1 MMRKKFVFL
10 ILTVVLVLFL
20 LKADYVLARC
30 DQAFCAPPDCSARC
44 DTCSWCVGPGGEI
57 FGTITLP
64 TIFRYGGLIGEP
76 GGLVRFLN
84 NLIKLLIVAG
94 GLFALFNI
102 IFAGYGYMS
111 AGDDPKK
118 VAAASAK
125 IWQSLIGL
133 LLIAG
138 SFVLAAIFGWILF
151 RDATAIL
158 APKIYGP

>member
-1 MMRKKFVFL
+1 M
-10 ILTVVLVLFL
+10 I
-20 LKADYVLARC
+20 
-30 DQAFCAPPDCSARC
+30 Q
-44 DTCSWCVGPGGEI
+44 I
-57 FGTITLP
+57 FGKITMP
-64 TIFRYGGLIGEP
+64 PGISAYGGLTGEP

-84 NLIKLLIVAG
+84 NLIKLLIVVG

-102 IFAGYGYMS
+102 ILAGYGYMS

-118 VAAASAK
+118 TAAASAK

-151 RDATAIL
+151 RDVTAIL